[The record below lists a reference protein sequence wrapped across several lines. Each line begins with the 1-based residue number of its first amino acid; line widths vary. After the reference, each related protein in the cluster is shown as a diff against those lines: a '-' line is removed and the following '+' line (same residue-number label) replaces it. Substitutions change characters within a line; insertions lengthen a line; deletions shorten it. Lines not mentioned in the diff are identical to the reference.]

1 MKYILVEENNVL
13 TERRTFNQLGVV
25 VSTPHM
31 AMKFLAVNDTIITKR
46 RTIFFF
52 DNLLHKRY
60 FAGNRKQDSTLE
72 RFWKNRSYIE
82 ERNIKLENKYN
93 AIIKKGLPKK
103 SKDRWSFN
111 LLVSIGALFVDNALL
126 DLEASVN
133 IIPLAMLKKIGYLE
147 SKPTKMQLRWQT
159 SPSNI
164 LMVWLKMFWWR
175 WISSH
180 SLWIFF
186 IMDMKKDEEFLW
198 YLADPLWRLRDS

>member
-72 RFWKNRSYIE
+72 RF
-82 ERNIKLENKYN
+82 
-93 AIIKKGLPKK
+93 
-103 SKDRWSFN
+103 
-111 LLVSIGALFVDNALL
+111 
-126 DLEASVN
+126 
-133 IIPLAMLKKIGYLE
+133 
-147 SKPTKMQLRWQT
+147 
-159 SPSNI
+159 
-164 LMVWLKMFWWR
+164 
-175 WISSH
+175 
-180 SLWIFF
+180 
-186 IMDMKKDEEFLW
+186 
-198 YLADPLWRLRDS
+198 